1 MSNENTERF
10 RNNEEKKRYELQGE
24 DHTAFVDYILNKKG
38 VIYLTHTEVPK
49 EAEGQGMATRLIDK
63 VMREIEKNEYELV
76 PICPFVKV
84 FLQRNPEWKNLLAEH
99 ARF

>member
-1 MSNENTERF
+1 MPNESAESF

-24 DHTAFVDYILNKKG
+24 QHTAIADYILNKKG

-49 EAEGQGMATRLIDK
+49 EAEGEGMATRLINK
-63 VMREIEKNEYELV
+63 VMREIDDKDYELV

-84 FLQRNPEWKNLLAEH
+84 FLQRNPEWKRLLAEY